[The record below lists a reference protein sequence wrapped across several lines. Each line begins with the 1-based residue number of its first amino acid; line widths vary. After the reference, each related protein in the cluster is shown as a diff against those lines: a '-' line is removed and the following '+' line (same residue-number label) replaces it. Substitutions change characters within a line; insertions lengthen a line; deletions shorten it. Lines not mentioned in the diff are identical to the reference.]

1 MAKEIINYRDT
12 DEYSLLVDDCQSTI
26 TEGVFRSRQE
36 LIETYKELGKRI
48 YTDSLY
54 KKWGQNSQGKFMQ
67 QLAQDIGKS
76 IQVLY
81 YSTQFYYKLINDKEF
96 STAVEKLGKN
106 ASWNKI
112 RALLPEPKEKQIPL
126 PEGKYQVIYMD
137 LPWKYDV
144 DLSKGATRS
153 PENNY
158 PVMDLDAI
166 KDFGKKVRE
175 LATDNCV
182 LFMWITAP
190 KLNWMNDVLES
201 FGFEYK
207 TNLIWDKVKP
217 NMGHYSSVR
226 HEILIIAGKGNCS
239 PTCDGKSIQ
248 SIDSVQSIE
257 KTSRHSEKPIEFVEI
272 IEKLYPDYKKIELFA
287 RNPKKRKGWDYWGDE
302 CDEQ

>member
-1 MAKEIINYRDT
+1 MPKEITNYRDT

-112 RALLPEPKEKQIPL
+112 RALLPELKEKQIPL